1 MWAFLCP
8 EEKQSEYSVFH
19 YVPMA
24 KSGDTMLKIK
34 TPFFISILLA
44 LSSDCIA
51 TALAQEWAMVTQPTH
66 DTLAQSIGNYNAGCI
81 SGAVSLPIDGVGY
94 QVMRLSRKR
103 YYGHPNLKQFIEK
116 LGQNADNQN
125 LGSLLI
131 GDLGQP
137 RGGPTL
143 SGHRSHQ
150 TGLDVDIWFLL
161 STNASSARL
170 SFNERETLGAPSML
184 KTQSDSIDLTKWSKA
199 NEKILELAA
208 QQPEVDRIFVNPSI
222 KRELCTHLANKDWL
236 KKIRPWWQH
245 EDHFHVRLKCPNGN
259 AFCQGQEPLPV
270 GNGCDSGLAWWFSEE
285 AKHPSKPQAPPKPL
299 ELPKLCN
306 NVLNQ

>member
-19 YVPMA
+19 YVPLA

-34 TPFFISILLA
+34 TPFFIGILLA

-116 LGQNADNQN
+116 LGQSADNQN

-161 STNASSARL
+161 STNASSTHL

-184 KTQSDSIDLTKWSKA
+184 KAQSDNIDLTKWSKE

-222 KRELCTHLANKDWL
+222 KRELCTHLADKDWL
-236 KKIRPWWQH
+236 RKIRPWWQH
-245 EDHFHVRLKCPNGN
+245 EDHFHVRLKCPNDN
-259 AFCQGQEPLPV
+259 KFCQGQEPLPT